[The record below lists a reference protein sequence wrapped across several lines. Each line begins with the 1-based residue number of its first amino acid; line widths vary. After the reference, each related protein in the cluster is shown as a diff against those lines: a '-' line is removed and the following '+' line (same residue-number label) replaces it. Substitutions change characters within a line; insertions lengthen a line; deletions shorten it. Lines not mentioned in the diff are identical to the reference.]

1 MRNGKESQNS
11 LRGGDKRLL
20 TWTLSCKT
28 CYHLVCDSLMAQ
40 TVKRLPA
47 MRETWVWSLGQEDP
61 LEKEKA
67 THSSILAWEIPWTEE
82 PGQLQSMGHKQSAT
96 TEGLHFHFQLVSQ
109 LYHKSHKFIDSLEI
123 ESLFILYL
131 LKYCI
136 THSPTHCLLQAQRK
150 HIYCDPPLSTAELS
164 TVTVTSVK
172 HGLKIVNGKSQK

>member
-1 MRNGKESQNS
+1 
-11 LRGGDKRLL
+11 
-20 TWTLSCKT
+20 
-28 CYHLVCDSLMAQ
+28 MAQ

-172 HGLKIVNGKSQK
+172 HGLKIVNGKFQK

>member
-11 LRGGDKRLL
+11 LRSGDKRLL

-28 CYHLVCDSLMAQ
+28 CYHLVYDSLVAQ
-40 TVKRLPA
+40 TVKSLPV
-47 MRETWVWSLGQEDP
+47 MQETWVRSLGQEDP
-61 LEKEKA
+61 LEKEMA
-67 THSSILAWEIPWTEE
+67 THSSILAWEIPWMEE
-82 PGQLQSMGHKQSAT
+82 LGWQQSMGHKESDM
-96 TEGLHFHFQLVSQ
+96 TEGFHFQLVSQ

-136 THSPTHCLLQAQRK
+136 THSPTHCLLQAKLK

-172 HGLKIVNGKSQK
+172 HGLKILNGKFQK